1 MQVNGEL
8 TQVISQPRYDKAD
21 NNNDDDNS
29 KDDDDDDEEEEDEE
43 DDCARWFMWGSMQ
56 GEEIG

>member
-8 TQVISQPRYDKAD
+8 TQVISKPRHDKAD

-29 KDDDDDDEEEEDEE
+29 KDDDDDEGEEED
-43 DDCARWFMWGSMQ
+43 CAVIQHIKTGVV
-56 GEEIG
+56 